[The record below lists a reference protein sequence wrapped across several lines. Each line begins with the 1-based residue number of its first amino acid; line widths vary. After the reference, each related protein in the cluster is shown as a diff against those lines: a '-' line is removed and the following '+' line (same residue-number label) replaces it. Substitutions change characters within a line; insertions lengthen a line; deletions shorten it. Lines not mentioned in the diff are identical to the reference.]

1 MGGFEIFMIVS
12 AILSAATAGYS
23 AIAQGN
29 AANAAANAQ
38 AAQDEENA
46 KLASQ
51 QAANAVD
58 QGQAQKDALRL
69 KMAEMRGQGRTGYAA
84 SNVVLGSGSS
94 AEYEGDL
101 ADRMQID
108 LDQIDTNTNLEVWK
122 YKTQQADYLTQASV
136 SNAAGSNAQN
146 AGYWNA
152 GSSLLSGASSVAG
165 SMYKNSLF
173 KQQTK

>member
-1 MGGFEIFMIVS
+1 MTPFEWIMIIS
-12 AILSAATAGYS
+12 AIASAAAAGYS
-23 AIAQGN
+23 AVASGN
-29 AANAAANAQ
+29 AQRNAAS
-38 AAQDEENA
+38 AAADQEEENA

-69 KMAEMRGQGRTGYAA
+69 KMAEMRASGRTGYAA

-108 LDQIDTNTNLEVWK
+108 LDQIDTNTNLDVWK
-122 YKTQQADYLTQASV
+122 FKTQQADYLTQASIT
-136 SNAAGSNAQN
+136 SSAGNNAQT

-165 SMYKNSLF
+165 TTYKNSLL
-173 KQQTK
+173 KQQTN